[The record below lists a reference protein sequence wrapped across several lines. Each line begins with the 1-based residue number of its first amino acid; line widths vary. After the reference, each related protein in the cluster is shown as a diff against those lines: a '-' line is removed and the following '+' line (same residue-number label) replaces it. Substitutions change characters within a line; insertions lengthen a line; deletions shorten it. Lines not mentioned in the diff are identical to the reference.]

1 MSVLMD
7 STVSRAVHILL
18 FFLVAGCDS
27 GQTTYPIPEPPGPS
41 VLQDGLW
48 TASGAPS
55 ALIRLATTQLSDSGT
70 LDPATNLTTPSGELF
85 TVAGLAF
92 DSQGTMWIA
101 SRSDSLLLAF
111 RPAALASSG
120 SRSAATI
127 ITPVNGS
134 LSGPTGLAF
143 DAQQG
148 LWVAN
153 SRNGTVVRFD
163 KSQLAAGGAQVPAVV
178 LSTSGNPVGLAF
190 DAAGTLW
197 VSDNVA
203 HTVIGYAADQLAT
216 SGSPVPLL
224 VLTEASGLFNPAG
237 LAFDAA
243 GNLWVA
249 NTTAQNLL
257 AFTPAQ
263 LRGAGALAPHI
274 EISSNGGSL
283 ELPFGLAF
291 DGAGSLFVIGGARGL
306 TKFLKTSLGATGS
319 PPPAAKLTV
328 AGHSLFWSLA
338 FWPKPAGLPIR

>member
-1 MSVLMD
+1 MH
-7 STVSRAVHILL
+7 STVTRTVRTLL
-18 FFLVAGCDS
+18 VLVAAGCDS
-27 GQTTYPIPEPPGPS
+27 GQTTYPIPAPPGPS

-48 TASGAPS
+48 TASGAPA
-55 ALIRLATTQLSDSGT
+55 ALIRMATPQLSQSGAQ
-70 LDPATNLTTPSGELF
+70 DPATNLTTPNGELF

-111 RPAALASSG
+111 PPVALSSSG
-120 SRSAATI
+120 SRTAATI
-127 ITPVNGS
+127 ITPIDGS

-178 LSTSGNPVGLAF
+178 LATSGHPVALAF

-197 VSDNVA
+197 VSDNIA
-203 HTVIGYAADQLAT
+203 HTIIGYPTDQLVA
-216 SGSPVPLL
+216 SGSPVPLH
-224 VLTEASGLFNPAG
+224 VMTEASGLLNPAG

-249 NTTAQNLL
+249 NITARNVL

-283 ELPFGLAF
+283 DVPFGLAF
-291 DGAGSLFVIGGARGL
+291 DGEGSLFVIGGAGGL
-306 TKFLKTSLGATGS
+306 TKFLKTSLAVTGS
-319 PPPAAKLTV
+319 PAPAAKLTV
-328 AGHSLFWSLA
+328 AGHSLFWSVA
-338 FWPKPAGLPIR
+338 FWPKPGGLPLQ